1 MNGVICLIAN
11 NTVTVGTTMQ
21 RRDFLRTG
29 IAGTAALTLAAC
41 SQTPHFPNGQSPDDE
56 AWFSFRQD
64 FRGEI
69 LRPASADYQ
78 RRYPAANSRFDDRQ
92 PVMILRPLDT
102 NDVQLAINFVKR
114 YQLPLVVRAGGHS
127 YTGLSSGIGILL
139 DTSSLQQVSYADGVA
154 TIGAG
159 ARLGQVYASLGQ
171 YQQSIPA
178 GSCASVGIAGLL
190 TGGGLGIADR
200 EFGLTCDALLE
211 AEMVTA
217 DGEIRTINASEHAD
231 LFWALRGGGGGQFG
245 VLTQLKLKTFS
256 SAPIRNY
263 IGRYPLKDGELVL
276 QQWQLWAAQLP
287 DTVWTQLAIWINGNA
302 SEKPEIQIRCCGIG
316 HPTEVT
322 QAWQQLEA
330 SLAGLWGDID
340 MQDHQYLDFML
351 SDCKNMEQQQC
362 QLPQQHPAGRL
373 KRVAMAGSSDMFAK
387 PLAKPGRQQ
396 LIKSLRQLQQQGK
409 SGAVLLTLM
418 GGAITRTAHDAS
430 AFAHRNALFSAQY
443 MTIFAEH
450 TAEPTIADGAVW
462 CHQMRGQM
470 RRWSTGGA
478 YLNYSDGLL
487 QAPARAYYGSHYR
500 RLQQIKRQYDPA
512 NLFRQFQGISS

>member
-1 MNGVICLIAN
+1 
-11 NTVTVGTTMQ
+11 MQ

-29 IAGTAALTLAAC
+29 LLGSAALTLAAC
-41 SQTPHFPNGQSPDDE
+41 SQTPHFPSGQTPDDE
-56 AWFSFRQD
+56 TWQQFRQA

-69 LRPASADYQ
+69 LRPSSPDYQ
-78 RRYPAANSRFDDRQ
+78 QRYPAANSRFDHLQ
-92 PVMILRPLDT
+92 PVLILRPLDAA
-102 NDVQLAINFVKR
+102 DVQLTLKLVRR
-114 YQLPLVVRAGGHS
+114 YQLPLQVRAGGHS
-127 YTGLSSGIGILL
+127 YTGLSSGNGILL

-178 GSCASVGIAGLL
+178 GSCASVGIAGLI

-245 VLTQLKLKTFS
+245 VLTQLKMKTFP

-276 QQWQLWAAQLP
+276 RQWQLWAATLP
-287 DTVWTQLAIWINGNA
+287 DTVWTQLAIWINGA
-302 SEKPEIQIRCCGIG
+302 VTDKPEIQRRCCGIG

-330 SLAGLWGDID
+330 RLAGLWGDID

-362 QLPQQHPAGRL
+362 QLPQQHPSGRL
-373 KRVAMAGSSDMFAK
+373 KRVAMAGSSDMFGK
-387 PLAKPGRQQ
+387 PLDKAGRQQ
-396 LIKSLRQLQQQGK
+396 LLKALRQLQQQDG
-409 SGAVLLTLM
+409 SGAVLMTLM
-418 GGAITRTAHDAS
+418 GGAISKPAIHSS
-430 AFAHRNALFSAQY
+430 AFPHRHALFSAQY
-443 MTIFAEH
+443 LTIFAEH
-450 TAEPTIADGAVW
+450 SAESMVADGAVW
-462 CHQMRGQM
+462 CHKMRVVM
-470 RRWSTGGA
+470 KRWSTGGA

-487 QAPARAYYGSHYR
+487 RVPSRAYYGSHYR
-500 RLQQIKRQYDPA
+500 RLQQLKRQYDPDHV
-512 NLFRQFQGISS
+512 FRQFQGISS